1 MDKIE
6 TSRRTFLA
14 GAGATVMAGA
24 AASAAAAPGRKMRGI
39 YPIAQTPCTADNK
52 LDLNLLAERPCQQL
66 AHAGDHAI
74 RFDDFGLEW
83 LTTGKGEQT
92 LGESGCPVCAVLGG
106 VDVAAKIGFAARKA
120 PF

>member
-52 LDLNLLAERPCQQL
+52 LDLNLLASQVKL
-66 AHAGDHAI
+66 A
-74 RFDDFGLEW
+74 GLTIE
-83 LTTGKGEQT
+83 EY
-92 LGESGCPVCAVLGG
+92 
-106 VDVAAKIGFAARKA
+106 VAFFRA
-120 PF
+120 